1 MTTRFGGYTPKI
13 WSQNHMSRDTILV
26 RFYKCALVLDLR
38 WHPISDPSIGWDNV
52 EDLVSVCL
60 SQLQY
65 MYNSK
70 IQLWHVGIIFWL
82 LITNIYFRKY
92 KFWEDIHRCEC
103 VLAGIYQRHGKS
115 TKALRHW
122 EEAYQAA
129 CKSGDKESQAE
140 ALKAKSEVQHP
151 ISSHLAKTK
160 LLLNDDG
167 SW

>member
-1 MTTRFGGYTPKI
+1 MIQVLGEIISRTWCLFAPLSYNTCTTQKFK
-13 WSQNHMSRDTILV
+13 
-26 RFYKCALVLDLR
+26 
-38 WHPISDPSIGWDNV
+38 
-52 EDLVSVCL
+52 
-60 SQLQY
+60 
-65 MYNSK
+65 
-70 IQLWHVGIIFWL
+70 LWHVGIIFWL

-167 SW
+167 QVVVNIKRKIFALTSLCE